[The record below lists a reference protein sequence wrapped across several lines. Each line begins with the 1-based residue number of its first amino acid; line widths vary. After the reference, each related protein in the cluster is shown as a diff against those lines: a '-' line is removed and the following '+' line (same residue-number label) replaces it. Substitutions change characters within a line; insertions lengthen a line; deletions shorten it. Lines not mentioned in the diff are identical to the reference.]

1 MSLYT
6 STNIQIIDKIY
17 LEIYQSSL
25 VKEYE
30 ILLQINRYSKT
41 TCQYT
46 NRPWKTVA
54 VIIALFTDNFN
65 IFIQKKNQK
74 KCICFNPPFSTNVK
88 TNIGKILFKLLRKH
102 FPKTNKLHKIFN
114 KNAVKISYS
123 WVRNMGLILAHSH
136 RLLTP
141 NNSSF
146 GCNCITKSNCP
157 LKETCLTPKM
167 IYQADVRNDVDDEY
181 KFYYSLTESS
191 FKERFGNH
199 TKSFNHRRYQNK
211 TESSK
216 FYLKI
221 EI

>member
-114 KNAVKISYS
+114 KNTIKISCT
-123 WVRNMGLILAHSH
+123 RNMGSIISEHNQHNIQVQL
-136 RLLTP
+136 
-141 NNSSF
+141 
-146 GCNCITKSNCP
+146 
-157 LKETCLTPKM
+157 
-167 IYQADVRNDVDDEY
+167 
-181 KFYYSLTESS
+181 
-191 FKERFGNH
+191 
-199 TKSFNHRRYQNK
+199 
-211 TESSK
+211 
-216 FYLKI
+216 
-221 EI
+221 